1 MYGWR
6 TFPWIGGAGRL
17 QAINRPNCGTPHVG
31 PDARLVIKP
40 LSGVTWTEKDVI
52 VDGMDWR
59 EGVHGA
65 PFNIQSRPRAPSDDY
80 VLFTGVRDA
89 EGESHE
95 GVCAELVVISVADAS
110 VNRL

>member
-40 LSGVTWTEKDVI
+40 LAGLTWTQKDAI

-65 PFNIQSRPRAPSDDY
+65 PFNIQGRPRAPSDDD
-80 VLFTGVRDA
+80 VLFTVVRDT
-89 EGESHE
+89 EGESYVR
-95 GVCAELVVISVADAS
+95 VCAELVIAQVANAS
-110 VNRL
+110 VDRL